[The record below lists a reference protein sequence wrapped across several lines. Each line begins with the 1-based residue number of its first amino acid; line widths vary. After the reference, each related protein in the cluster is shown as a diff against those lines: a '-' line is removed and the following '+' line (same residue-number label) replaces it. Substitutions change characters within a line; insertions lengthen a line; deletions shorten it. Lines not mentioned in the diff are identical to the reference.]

1 MTPRWLQRLD
11 NYKRAQAQLDDAVQ
25 LMRSRELSDLE
36 KQGVIQAFE
45 FTWELAWNLLKD
57 YLNWQGESEITG
69 ARDAIRESYKRELID
84 NGDIWL
90 FMLQDRNRTSHTYN
104 ESTRHEILTGIE
116 KQYQPRLAELRSRFD
131 ALAQRLPQQND

>member
-1 MTPRWLQRLD
+1 MTPRWLQRFD
-11 NYKRAQAQLDDAVQ
+11 NYKRAQAQLEDAVQ
-25 LMRSRELSDLE
+25 LMRSRNLSDLE

-69 ARDAIRESYKRELID
+69 ARDAIREAYKRELID
-84 NGDIWL
+84 NGDIWM

-104 ESTRHEILTGIE
+104 ESTMNEILTGIE
-116 KQYQPRLAELRSRFD
+116 KQYQPRLAELRERFEG
-131 ALAQRLPQQND
+131 LAQRNE

>member
-1 MTPRWLQRLD
+1 MPPRWLQRFD
-11 NYKRAQAQLDDAVQ
+11 NYKRAQAQLEDAVQ

-69 ARDAIRESYKRELID
+69 ARDAIREAYKRELID
-84 NGDIWL
+84 NGDIWM

-104 ESTRHEILTGIE
+104 ESTMNEILTGIE
-116 KQYQPRLAELRSRFD
+116 KQYQPRLAELRERFEG
-131 ALAQRLPQQND
+131 LAQRNE

>member
-1 MTPRWLQRLD
+1 MTPRWLQRFD

-69 ARDAIRESYKRELID
+69 ARDAIREAYKRELID
-84 NGDIWL
+84 NGDIWMY
-90 FMLQDRNRTSHTYN
+90 MLQDRNRTSHTYN
-104 ESTRHEILTGIE
+104 ESTMNEILAGIE
-116 KQYQPRLAELRSRFD
+116 KQYQPRLAELRERFED
-131 ALAQRLPQQND
+131 LAQRNE

>member
-11 NYKRAQAQLDDAVQ
+11 NYKRAQAQLDEAVE
-25 LMRSRELSDLE
+25 LMRSRELSNLE
-36 KQGVIQAFE
+36 KAGVIQAFE

-69 ARDAIRESYKRELID
+69 ARDAIRESFKRGLIED
-84 NGDIWL
+84 GQTWM

-104 ESTRHEILTGIE
+104 ESTMREILTGIE
-116 KQYQPRLAELRSRFD
+116 SQYQPLLAELRARFD
-131 ALAQRLPQQND
+131 KLAQEHE

>member
-1 MTPRWLQRLD
+1 MTPRWLQRFD
-11 NYKRAQAQLDDAVQ
+11 NYKRAQAQLEDAVQ
-25 LMRSRELSDLE
+25 LMRSRELSGLE

-69 ARDAIRESYKRELID
+69 ARDAIREAYKRGLID
-84 NGDIWL
+84 NGDIWM

-104 ESTRHEILTGIE
+104 ESTMNEILTGIE
-116 KQYQPRLAELRSRFD
+116 KQYQPRLAELRERFEG
-131 ALAQRLPQQND
+131 LAQRNE

>member
-11 NYKRAQAQLDDAVQ
+11 NYKRAQTQFNDAVQ

-57 YLNWQGESEITG
+57 YLSWQGESEITG
-69 ARDAIRESYKRELID
+69 ARDAIRESYKRGLIEE
-84 NGDIWL
+84 GDIWMA
-90 FMLQDRNRTSHTYN
+90 MLHDRNRTTHTYN
-104 ESTRHEILTGIE
+104 ESTMREILAGIE
-116 KQYQPRLAELRSRFD
+116 KHYQPRLAQLRTRFE
-131 ALAQRLPQQND
+131 ALAQHNE